1 MKDFVFDK
9 YFLKEWQRRF
19 PNAEV
24 HAFDDCGHYILED
37 ASDEVI
43 PIIEQ
48 FLAANPLDQPAT
60 ASPDEKA

>member
-1 MKDFVFDK
+1 
-9 YFLKEWQRRF
+9 
-19 PNAEV
+19 V

-48 FLAANPLDQPAT
+48 FLAANPLGQPAA